1 MKQFYLKAIVVLLFC
16 IAGGKAIAYDC
27 EVDGIYY
34 NLNKTANTAS
44 VTYKYSNSSNV
55 SAYTGAC
62 VIPESIIY
70 MGQAYSVTDIDK
82 GAFAY
87 CKNMTSIEI
96 PNTVTSIGSKAFK
109 ECSSLTSIIIPNG
122 VTSIGS
128 EAFMWCSSLT
138 SVTIPNG
145 VTSIE
150 SGMFYMCSSL
160 ASVTIPH
167 SVTTIGS
174 SAFYGCSSLA
184 SIFIPSSVTKIENY
198 AFSSSAVAK
207 TLVIEDSDVPL
218 KLTGSNYFAGSSLD
232 SVYIGRNLNY
242 DDSPLADCKSRF
254 AVMFGPFVTEIG
266 EKLFNRCIIG
276 SVVIPHNVKRIGKG
290 AFLLEWY
297 DKPDSV
303 VYESIEQMCDIIY
316 EDSDSK
322 PVGTKTIVG
331 GKELTSLEIP
341 VGITSVPDY
350 AFYGVRLST
359 INITHGVTT
368 IGKYAFNNCEPDT
381 IILPNSL
388 TSIGEMGF
396 CSGGSDGARFSSVI
410 SRIQEPFEIGG
421 NTFSSSKK
429 MESMVLYVPF
439 GTKEKYQSTNYWN
452 KFRSIREGDPTGIR
466 EVHESH
472 SQDADYHDLSGKCLD
487 TPKQGL
493 NIIRMSDG
501 TVRKVMVK

>member
-34 NLNKTANTAS
+34 NLSKTANTAS

-70 MGQAYSVTDIDK
+70 MGQTYSVTGID
-82 GAFAY
+82 GEAFAG

-96 PNTVTSIGSKAFK
+96 PNTVTTIGSKAFK

-122 VTSIGS
+122 VTSIGT

-138 SVTIPNG
+138 SIIIPDG

-150 SGMFYMCSSL
+150 SGMFYYCSSL
-160 ASVTIPH
+160 TSVTIPH
-167 SVTTIGS
+167 SVTTIGI
-174 SAFYGCSSLA
+174 SAFNGCSSLA

-198 AFSSSAVAK
+198 AFSGSAVAK

-232 SVYIGRNLNY
+232 SVYIGRNLSY
-242 DDSPLADCKSRF
+242 DNSPLAGCKSRF

-266 EKLFNRCIIG
+266 EKLFNSCIIG

-290 AFLLEWY
+290 AFLLDWY

-316 EDSDSK
+316 EDSYSK

-368 IGKYAFNNCEPDT
+368 IGKYAFNNCEPET

-396 CSGGSDGARFSSVI
+396 CSGGSDGARFSRVI
-410 SRIQEPFEIGG
+410 SRIQEPFEIGT
-421 NTFSSSKK
+421 NTFSSSKL
-429 MESMVLYVPF
+429 ESMVLYVPF

-452 KFRSIREGDPTGIR
+452 RFRSIIEGDPTEIR

>member
-82 GAFAY
+82 GAFAD

-96 PNTVTSIGSKAFK
+96 PNTVTSIGSNAFS
-109 ECSSLTSIIIPNG
+109 C
-122 VTSIGS
+122 
-128 EAFMWCSSLT
+128 CSSLT

-290 AFLLEWY
+290 AFFLEWY

-316 EDSDSK
+316 EDSYSK

-396 CSGGSDGARFSSVI
+396 CSGGSDGARFSSII
-410 SRIQEPFEIGG
+410 SRIQEPFEIGA